1 MKKIHVLAVAA
12 LLGLAAV
19 VGVVAASQT
28 AGIGTAQTARASN
41 HTIVLRA
48 KRLDA
53 AERALKRALAH
64 RPPALP
70 ARPSAS
76 SSSAAPVA
84 QVIYRRP
91 APVVVLKHRGAN
103 GEQEHEQ
110 ESEGSND

>member
-41 HTIVLRA
+41 DTIVLRA
-48 KRLDA
+48 NRLDA

-76 SSSAAPVA
+76 SSAAPVA

-91 APVVVLKHRGAN
+91 APVVVLKHRGA
-103 GEQEHEQ
+103 GGEHEH
-110 ESEGSND
+110 ESEGFDD

>member
-41 HTIVLRA
+41 HTIDQRA

-70 ARPSAS
+70 AQPSA

-84 QVIYRRP
+84 AQVVYRRP
-91 APVVVLKHRGAN
+91 APVIVLKHRGGH

-110 ESEGSND
+110 ESESSND

>member
-41 HTIVLRA
+41 QTIVLRA

-70 ARPSAS
+70 AQPSAG

-91 APVVVLKHRGAN
+91 APVIVLKHRGA
-103 GEQEHEQ
+103 GEREHEQ